1 MNPEQ
6 AHGVLRNVLLNGR
19 ILLNGMSLTANEISG
34 LLQGEQ
40 MLFEKAI
47 QFEESQK
54 AKKPPQKENVIPFKK
69 GKK

>member
-1 MNPEQ
+1 
-6 AHGVLRNVLLNGR
+6 
-19 ILLNGMSLTANEISG
+19 MSLTANEISG

-54 AKKPPQKENVIPFKK
+54 AKKSPQKENVIPFKK